1 MSGDRAVGTQPEE
14 GWVLF
19 FSVGGL
25 SSTEVPPAFSVEAC
39 FGGVHAQRLGS
50 GDRTRMEPGDD
61 GMAGG
66 KILMIDNYDS
76 FTYNLV
82 QFLGILGADL
92 VVFRNDHTR
101 LEQVEELRPA
111 GIVISPGPKAP
122 RDAGLSKDIIREFG
136 PRVPILGVCLGH
148 QCIGEVYGG
157 RVDRAPYVMHGKTSL
172 IYHDGKGVFRGL
184 PSPMEAARYHSLA
197 ILEESFP
204 ECLEVSARTED
215 GLIMAVRHRRYP
227 VEGIQF
233 HPESFMTPE
242 GLRLLGNFLE
252 MCLERGTAVPGQA
265 KHRGGGARDG
275 KF

>member
-1 MSGDRAVGTQPEE
+1 M
-14 GWVLF
+14 
-19 FSVGGL
+19 GG
-25 SSTEVPPAFSVEAC
+25 
-39 FGGVHAQRLGS
+39 GR
-50 GDRTRMEPGDD
+50 
-61 GMAGG
+61 
-66 KILMIDNYDS
+66 ILMIDNYDS

-92 VVFRNDHTR
+92 VVFRNDHTTLEDVER
-101 LEQVEELRPA
+101 LGPA

-122 RDAGLSKDIIREFG
+122 RDAGLSKDIIRVFG

-172 IYHDGKGVFRGL
+172 ILHDRRGVFAGL

-197 ILEESFP
+197 ILEDGFP
-204 ECLEVSARTED
+204 DCLEVSARTED
-215 GLIMAVRHRRYP
+215 GLIMGVRHREYP

-242 GLRLLGNFLE
+242 GLFLLRNFLE
-252 MCLERGTAVPGQA
+252 VCR
-265 KHRGGGARDG
+265 
-275 KF
+275 